1 MHGDLHGDGLELRVK
16 VIRFCT
22 FMERFIADDLA
33 ARNVS
38 LNTIYFL
45 DIFGSFSS
53 FLWKFFSRTTTCV
66 CSIIWL

>member
-1 MHGDLHGDGLELRVK
+1 
-16 VIRFCT
+16 
-22 FMERFIADDLA
+22 MERFIADDLA

-45 DIFGSFSS
+45 DIFGSFST
-53 FLWKFFSRTTTCV
+53 FLSKFFSRTTTCV